1 MSARAYSAAAGAG
14 GSGAGGSGG
23 GGGEGGE
30 DVPPVD
36 EPFVARASRIIWGSI
51 KFAVGTA
58 LFGGVLYAGYSIIVV
73 LLPVGTSSNSIMRKA
88 SDIVEHDP
96 EVLQYFGSVKTY
108 GIDLGG
114 RAEGRRF
121 FVPEYKYE
129 DEFTGE
135 RFVDPMVTC
144 WSCCA
149 GILTPAPTPP
159 PPPPYPPT
167 PTFLVHPTCQFFP
180 RPFFSRGRP
189 QPESARVRRSRAEY
203 WRIPVLDHCDARRA
217 KSHFNH

>member
-1 MSARAYSAAAGAG
+1 MLRHLAPMRRAATFRRPLMSHVPLPAPGSGAAFASSRALLFAHVPRAGGVFARAQSSAAGAG
-14 GSGAGGSGG
+14 GGSGGGSGG
-23 GGGEGGE
+23 AGGGGDGGGDGGGGGGGGGGDE
-30 DVPPVD
+30 APPVD

-108 GIDLGG
+108 GVDLGG

-135 RFVDPMVTC
+135 RCDPRRPRGVYRRVT
-144 WSCCA
+144 
-149 GILTPAPTPP
+149 
-159 PPPPYPPT
+159 
-167 PTFLVHPTCQFFP
+167 
-180 RPFFSRGRP
+180 
-189 QPESARVRRSRAEY
+189 RSR
-203 WRIPVLDHCDARRA
+203 RVSRRA
-217 KSHFNH
+217 